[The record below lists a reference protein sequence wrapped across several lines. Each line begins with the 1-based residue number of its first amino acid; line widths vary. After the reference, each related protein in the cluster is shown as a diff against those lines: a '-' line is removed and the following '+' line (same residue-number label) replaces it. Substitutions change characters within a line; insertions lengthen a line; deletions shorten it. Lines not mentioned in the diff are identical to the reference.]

1 MIISEK
7 NEKMSWIVFTFLLN
21 NLDKHPIFYNLIENI
36 LKKTMNIEFFDEFLD
51 KGKKNLILSKD
62 FGSSFLGVIC
72 NFLTF
77 IDKHYQ
83 S

>member
-1 MIISEK
+1 
-7 NEKMSWIVFTFLLN
+7 
-21 NLDKHPIFYNLIENI
+21 
-36 LKKTMNIEFFDEFLD
+36 MNIEFFDEFLD

-83 S
+83 SSFKFLLKIDLDFYKTLI